1 MEKARDVRGGER
13 TRGTADTV
21 CTARRCG
28 ERRAGEMPI
37 YGALIPR
44 CTCSNAKVI
53 SPVTCRSS
61 VKYLMNPR
69 PRRRRFYR
77 RYPPGSGGNTP
88 LRPFFRGD
96 ALLPLPSLPS
106 LPPRRRRR
114 MPRPRASKVPRP
126 SIKSHSKGS
135 CCNDIED
142 EGRREIRERDLIARG
157 RDPKRRK

>member
-96 ALLPLPSLPS
+96 ALLP
-106 LPPRRRRR
+106 PPPPPPPPPPAAAAACLVLARRRF
-114 MPRPRASKVPRP
+114 
-126 SIKSHSKGS
+126 
-135 CCNDIED
+135 
-142 EGRREIRERDLIARG
+142 RDLRLKAIRRVRAATISRTRGDAR
-157 RDPKRRK
+157 